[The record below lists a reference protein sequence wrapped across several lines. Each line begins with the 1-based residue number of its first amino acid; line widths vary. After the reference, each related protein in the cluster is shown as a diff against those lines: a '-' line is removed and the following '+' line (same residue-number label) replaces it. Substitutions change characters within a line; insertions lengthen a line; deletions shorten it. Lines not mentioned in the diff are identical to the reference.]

1 MFEMMIWVG
10 AAISIVGLAG
20 IVWCILRVAK
30 ARRAKLDDAAMRA
43 VLQSVIPM
51 NMGALFLSVT
61 GLMLVAVGVI
71 LG

>member
-10 AAISIVGLAG
+10 AVISLVGLAG
-20 IVWCILRVAK
+20 ILWCIVRVAR
-30 ARRAKLDDAAMRA
+30 ARRATPDDEAMRA
-43 VLQSVIPM
+43 VLQSVIPL

-61 GLMLVAVGVI
+61 GLMLVVIGVM

>member
-1 MFEMMIWVG
+1 MFEMIIWAG

-20 IVWCILRVAK
+20 IVWCILRVAR